1 MFVDVMPQSY
11 ASGHSSDA
19 SICPTD
25 MTNADKD
32 SLIAMFARRGLRNI
46 LFDAVVWCKYLK
58 MNEKIRDRTAICG
71 SASIKLN
78 IVKILIV
85 DDIQPVL
92 IRERSRG

>member
-11 ASGHSSDA
+11 ASGHSGDA

-25 MTNADKD
+25 MTNTDKD
-32 SLIAMFARRGLRNI
+32 SLIAMFCSLGLRNI

-58 MNEKIRDRTAICG
+58 MNEKIRGRTANSG

-78 IVKILIV
+78 IVKILVV